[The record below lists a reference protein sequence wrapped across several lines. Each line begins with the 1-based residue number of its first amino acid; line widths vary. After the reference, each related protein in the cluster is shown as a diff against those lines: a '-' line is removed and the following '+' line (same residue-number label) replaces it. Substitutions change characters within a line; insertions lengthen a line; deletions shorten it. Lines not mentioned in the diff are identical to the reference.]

1 MNKKDAQIAYLLIRL
16 TMGLN
21 FFMHGVVRI
30 FGHLD
35 KFREKTVTDFQE
47 TWLPQPLVDVF
58 ATILPFFEGTIG
70 LLLLLGLFTRQAIM
84 AGAVVMMVLIFGT
97 SLRQDWALVGSQIV
111 YSLFFY
117 FLMRYAADNAWS
129 LDSRRKIA

>member
-1 MNKKDAQIAYLLIRL
+1 MNNDVKIAYLLIRL

-30 FGHLD
+30 FGNLD
-35 KFREKTVTDFQE
+35 KFREKTVADFQE
-47 TWLPQPLVDVF
+47 TWLPQPMVELF
-58 ATILPFFEGTIG
+58 ATTLPFVEGVIG
-70 LLLLLGLFTRQAIM
+70 LLLLVGLFTRQAII

-97 SLRQDWALVGSQIV
+97 SLRQDWGLVGSQIV

-117 FLMRYAADNAWS
+117 FLMRYASDNSWA
-129 LDSRRKIA
+129 LDTRRKTA